1 VTFIERLSFKKRFE
15 SPATLAL
22 FGAFAVPEP
31 FGTIILAY
39 AAFWWWR
46 SRKIKAAGLSGG
58 DEPPLAA
65 DIASRIT
72 DCLRLF
78 DLSRNRRKRSVEL
91 GANAVHRRHNDDGNA
106 GGDYGVFNR
115 GGGGVVLHEGS

>member
-1 VTFIERLSFKKRFE
+1 MTFLERISLKKRFE

-46 SRKIKAAGLSGG
+46 SRKIKAAGLKNG
-58 DEPPLAA
+58 DEQPFAA
-65 DIASRIT
+65 DITPRAASA
-72 DCLRLF
+72 LRLF
-78 DLSRNRRKRSVEL
+78 QLGRHRRKCGVEL
-91 GANAVHRRHNDDGNA
+91 GADAVHGGDNDDRNA
-106 GGDYGVFNR
+106 GGNYGVFN
-115 GGGGVVLHEGS
+115 GGGARLVLHKGP

>member
-1 VTFIERLSFKKRFE
+1 MTFLERVSFKKRFD

-46 SRKIKAAGLSGG
+46 SRKIKAAGLKADHG
-58 DEPPLAA
+58 PPFAAEISQHAA
-65 DIASRIT
+65 DRF
-72 DCLRLF
+72 RLF
-78 DLSRNRRKRSVEL
+78 QLGRHRRKRGVEL
-91 GANAVHRRHNDDGNA
+91 SADAIDRRDNDDGNA
-106 GGDYGVFNR
+106 GGDYGVFNGR
-115 GGGGVVLHEGS
+115 GAGVVLHKGP

>member
-1 VTFIERLSFKKRFE
+1 MTFLERVSLKKHFD

-46 SRKIKAAGLSGG
+46 SRKIKAAGLKAGNG
-58 DEPPLAA
+58 PPFAAGKSQHAA
-65 DIASRIT
+65 DG
-72 DCLRLF
+72 LGLF
-78 DLSRNRRKRSVEL
+78 SGLQSKKMSNRGAGAIFARRRKS
-91 GANAVHRRHNDDGNA
+91 AT
-106 GGDYGVFNR
+106 GGPEQAH
-115 GGGGVVLHEGS
+115 L